1 MGHILCISRAS
12 LVMFIYGADAEETDK
27 VKGLKETMLSFCSI
41 QRDMELIE
49 AAAKHVMTQVQCTRY
64 LRDW

>member
-1 MGHILCISRAS
+1 
-12 LVMFIYGADAEETDK
+12 MFIYGADAEETDK